1 MIMTTKEIPLR
12 QLVHSKSNV
21 RRTHH
26 SRAVEALMASI
37 EAHGLRQNLNVK
49 PTTGNRYEVVA
60 GGRRLEALRRLM
72 KEGRI
77 ANDVV
82 IPCAV
87 LDEGDDPTEI
97 SLAEN
102 TLREAMHPDDQC
114 AAFQHLVSEGMAIP
128 DVAARFGVTET
139 IVRQRL
145 RLASVSPLLRT
156 LFRHGKLDLSQ
167 MMAFALVEDHA
178 AQEAAWGDLPD
189 WNNGSDAI
197 RRALTKEGMRAGDR
211 LARFVGI
218 EAYEAAGGVVIT
230 DLFGDMD
237 EAVLSD
243 AALVERLA
251 TERLEAEAGSIRAE
265 GWQWVAIEL
274 RPDYTVHYGR
284 VYPRAVDGSDED
296 VFDAA
301 DMARAGAKL
310 TIGHDGALRV
320 ERGLVHPETLR
331 REAKKHPVKSSAD
344 HAALNAAQIE
354 DLSGH
359 RTAALRLALARN
371 NRLALA
377 SVVHALGL
385 SLFYPAAAVSSYLEL
400 SAHSEPLDR
409 HVKSPT
415 ECSAHADFASL
426 VGQWLARIPSDPA
439 LLWGWCLTLDHAG
452 LLDALGI
459 LAALSVNAVETKTG
473 YRSGRAHADLLAD
486 ALQLDMHAHWLPE
499 VDGFFLRLS
508 KAQMTAFLT
517 QSGEVQQAAVV
528 ATLKKREAAMRTAS
542 ALTARGWLPAP
553 LLRST
558 ARDAPGETRDDDDGE
573 DLSGAD

>member
-1 MIMTTKEIPLR
+1 MIAITKDIPLK

-21 RRTHH
+21 RRTHR

-60 GGRRLEALRRLM
+60 GGRRLEALKRLM

-87 LDEGDDPTEI
+87 LDEGDDPAEI

-114 AAFQHLVSEGMAIP
+114 AAFQHLVSEGMTIP

-139 IVRQRL
+139 FVRQRL

-178 AQEAAWGDLPD
+178 AQEAVWTDLPD

-197 RRALTKEGMRAGDR
+197 RRALTKEGMRTSDR
-211 LARFVGI
+211 MARFVGM
-218 EAYEAAGGVVIT
+218 EAYEAAGGAVLR
-230 DLFGDMD
+230 DLFGDEGD
-237 EAVLSD
+237 AVLAD

-251 TERLEAEAGSIRAE
+251 TEQLEAAASSVRAE
-265 GWQWVAIEL
+265 GWQWVEIAL
-274 RPDYTVHYGR
+274 KPDYSVHYGR
-284 VYPRAVDGSDED
+284 VYPREVEGSDD
-296 VFDAA
+296 GVFDPA

-310 TIGHDGALRV
+310 TIGHDGAMRI
-320 ERGLVHPETLR
+320 ERGLVDPETLR
-331 REAKKHPVKSSAD
+331 REARQQAFKSDAD
-344 HAALNAAQIE
+344 KAALNSAQVE

-359 RTAALRLALARN
+359 RTAALRLALAGN

-385 SLFYPAAAVSSYLEL
+385 SLFYQGSAGRSCLDLTGRSELLE
-400 SAHSEPLDR
+400 R
-409 HVKSPT
+409 HVKSPS
-415 ECSAHADFASL
+415 ECGAHSDLASL
-426 VGQWLARIPSDPA
+426 VEGWRARIPSDPA
-439 LLWGWCLTLDHAG
+439 LFWGWCLTLDHAG

-459 LAALSVNAVETKTG
+459 LAALSVNAVETKNG
-473 YRSGRAHADLLAD
+473 FRRHLAHADGLAD
-486 ALQLDMHAHWLPE
+486 ALSLDMHAYWTPQP
-499 VDGFFLRLS
+499 DGFFARLS
-508 KAQMTAFLT
+508 KAQMAALLT
-517 QSGEVQQAAVV
+517 DAGASQQAAVV
-528 ATLKKREAAMRTAS
+528 AQLKKPEAAVRTAT
-542 ALTARGWLPAP
+542 ALTEAGWLPAP
-553 LLRST
+553 LLHST
-558 ARDAPGETRDDDDGE
+558 AQAQAEDEDAGLEDGNASEDD
-573 DLSGAD
+573 